1 LVFHVFIIDKA
12 RNVKQDSINICIYL
26 LDSTVKQTSQYII
39 IRLVLALTT
48 KSLTYI
54 FYDFKQTSQYIIT
67 KLDIVLTTKL
77 LKVSFI
83 FCYFFKQTTVKPVL
97 RGHL

>member
-1 LVFHVFIIDKA
+1 LVFHIFIIDKA

-39 IRLVLALTT
+39 IRLVLALTI

-54 FYDFKQTSQYIIT
+54 FFCDFKQTSQHIIT
-67 KLDIVLTTKL
+67 RLDIVLTTKSL
-77 LKVSFI
+77 II
-83 FCYFFKQTTVKPVL
+83 FFYYICISNKLVNIL
-97 RGHL
+97 